1 MRKLP
6 RRLPS
11 NSPSLAWVAFAVLLL
26 SLGGGLAG
34 LYTHRQNQ
42 EATKRRQLAELRRE
56 VEVLREKTAAL
67 TDEFSGRVA
76 AAQLKLAVGDRKLTL
91 SAITPER
98 RVLVAVPDEEV
109 AAAGAVAAGERRG
122 AAAAAGAGAAVMA
135 TVSRP

>member
-42 EATKRRQLAELRRE
+42 EAAKGRQLVELRRE

-76 AAQLKLAVGDRKLTL
+76 AAQLKLAVGDRKLAL

-98 RVLVAVPDEEV
+98 RVLVAVPDEV
-109 AAAGAVAAGERRG
+109 AAEVVAAGGRREAPG
-122 AAAAAGAGAAVMA
+122 AAGAGTAVMA

>member
-11 NSPSLAWVAFAVLLL
+11 NSPSLAWVGFAILLL

-42 EATKRRQLAELRRE
+42 ETTKLKQLASLRRE
-56 VEVLREKTAAL
+56 VTVLQEKTAAL

-76 AAQLKLAVGDRKLTL
+76 AAQLKLAVRDRQLALT
-91 SAITPER
+91 AITPER
-98 RVLVAVPDEEV
+98 RILVPKSA
-109 AAAGAVAAGERRG
+109 AVAAP
-122 AAAAAGAGAAVMA
+122 AALVTSEADASRSAAGTAGTVMA
-135 TVSRP
+135 TVAHP